1 MSKINGKENKIVLE
15 DGSEISY
22 DLLAVNVGS
31 RTRGSSKVE
40 GIWEHSLTTRPINFL
55 LKNLEIK

>member
-1 MSKINGKENKIVLE
+1 VQLKPLAKWCNADYIEKTVSKINGKENKIILE

-31 RTRGSSKVE
+31 RTRGSSTV
-40 GIWEHSLTTRPINFL
+40 
-55 LKNLEIK
+55 